1 MQNEPQTKKANHYS
15 SKLSEEIFNS
25 AITEFN
31 LGNFKKA
38 LALFEQVLSSD
49 PHHIMSLIKKGNIL
63 GKFARYSE
71 AISCYDKALESEP
84 QNVLALI
91 NKGLALH
98 YLGKYSEAISCY
110 DGILLARPGSVATLY
125 NKASSLVRNDQ
136 VPDGLEVLRKA
147 IDLDFSCKY
156 KARADIDFEHIQRT
170 PEFKRLVL

>member
-1 MQNEPQTKKANHYS
+1 MQSEPQTKKASHYS

-38 LALFEQVLSSD
+38 LALFEQVLSSE
-49 PHHIMSLIKKGNIL
+49 PLHVTALIKKGNIL

-71 AISCYDKALESEP
+71 AIFCYDKALEVEP

-98 YLGKYSEAISCY
+98 YLGKYDDAILCY
-110 DGILLARPGSVATLY
+110 DGILSAKPDSVITLY
-125 NKASSLVRNDQ
+125 NKASSLVRNNQ
-136 VPDGLEVLRKA
+136 IPEGLEVLRKA

-156 KARADIDFEHIQRT
+156 KARADIDFEHIQKT